1 MLRDYANVVVF
12 ANNACI
18 YEGLWGDMNRETQ
31 NMCKNACYVF
41 KLDEV
46 DNDGVQFMFVK
57 VE

>member
-1 MLRDYANVVVF
+1 MLRDYANVIVF

-18 YEGLWGDMNRETQ
+18 YEGLWSDMDCETQ
-31 NMCKNACYVF
+31 NMCENACSVF

-46 DNDGVQFMFVK
+46 DNDGVQFVFVA